1 MKEKVK
7 VGVIGVGHLGQTHAR
22 LLRQIENAD
31 LMGVYDIDSGKS
43 QSMSHELNVK
53 AFDSMQELIDA
64 VEGVSI
70 VTPTSLHHEI
80 AIKLMES
87 GKHCF
92 IEKPITSTVE
102 EAEDICRVANEKRVK
117 VQVGHIERFNPAV
130 LALSNIKLEPLFIES
145 HRLAQFKPRALDV
158 AVVLDLMV
166 HDIDLILNFVKSPVT
181 SIDASGVGVISDTL
195 DIANARVKFKNGAV
209 ANLTSSRISQRQ
221 MRKMRL
227 FQRDAYISLDFAD
240 GIAEVYRAVK
250 PDMSM
255 PVGMNLGT
263 IGIGDSAR
271 AITYEQPEAPQV
283 NSLKMELE
291 LFIGSIMDDKP
302 TAVSPEEGLEVLKV
316 ADTIVKQIDES
327 KEILNLG
334 PDRFQEHVSP
344 PDKTR

>member
-1 MKEKVK
+1 LAKEKK
-7 VGVIGVGHLGQTHAR
+7 
-22 LLRQIENAD
+22 
-31 LMGVYDIDSGKS
+31 
-43 QSMSHELNVK
+43 
-53 AFDSMQELIDA
+53 
-64 VEGVSI
+64 
-70 VTPTSLHHEI
+70 
-80 AIKLMES
+80 
-87 GKHCF
+87 
-92 IEKPITSTVE
+92 
-102 EAEDICRVANEKRVK
+102 VK

-130 LALSNIKLEPLFIES
+130 LALSNLKLEPMFIES

-181 SIDASGVGVISDTL
+181 SVDASGVGVISETI
-195 DIANARVKFKNGAV
+195 DIANARMKFKNGTV

-250 PDMSM
+250 PDM
-255 PVGMNLGT
+255 PVAAGINLGT
-263 IGIGDSAR
+263 IGIGNSAR

-291 LFIGSIMDDKP
+291 IFLNSIIDDTP

-316 ADTIVKQIDES
+316 ANTIVMQIEES
-327 KEILNLG
+327 NKILNSK
-334 PDRFQEHVSP
+334 F
-344 PDKTR
+344 

>member
-1 MKEKVK
+1 MKEGMKTRPDGQK
-7 VGVIGVGHLGQTHAR
+7 IRIGVVGVGHLGQTHAR
-22 LLRQIENAD
+22 LLRQIETAD
-31 LMGVYDIDSGKS
+31 LAGVYDIDRTKS
-43 QSMSHELNVK
+43 QGISKELNTK
-53 AFDSMQELIDA
+53 AYDSVEDMMDEVEA
-64 VEGVSI
+64 VSV
-70 VTPTSLHHEI
+70 VTPTSFHQEI
-80 AIKLMES
+80 AGKFMKS

-92 IEKPITSTVE
+92 IEKPVSSTIE
-102 EAEDICRVANEKRVK
+102 EAENICKLAKEKKVK

-130 LALSNIKLEPLFIES
+130 LALSNLKLEPMFIES

-181 SIDASGVGVISDTL
+181 SVDASGVGVISETI
-195 DIANARVKFKNGAV
+195 DIANARMKFKNGTV

-250 PDMSM
+250 PDM
-255 PVGMNLGT
+255 PVAAGINLGT
-263 IGIGDSAR
+263 IGIGNSAR

-291 LFIGSIMDDKP
+291 IFLNSIIDDTP

-316 ADTIVKQIDES
+316 ANTIVMQIEES
-327 KEILNLG
+327 NKILNSK
-334 PDRFQEHVSP
+334 F
-344 PDKTR
+344 